1 MIVAESIPEKSGE
14 IDLDRIQSE
23 CENLAEENSVRKPS
37 SENNPFLNYRP
48 SNLANGIV
56 GNSNLGVLG
65 EINGSNFGDAKS
77 KFFGFENLEPSLVK
91 GDASFDAGSR
101 DLSFVGNDN
110 GTAGNNYGSKSF
122 AAKLFQK
129 KGIEL
134 PVGGERK
141 SGNGGGLLG
150 VKSRGEGGR
159 LSAGLGSGSGLA
171 NNLFSRKSLKP
182 EGRKEGIL
190 SYLKKN

>member
-1 MIVAESIPEKSGE
+1 M
-14 IDLDRIQSE
+14 
-23 CENLAEENSVRKPS
+23 
-37 SENNPFLNYRP
+37 NYRS
-48 SNLANGIV
+48 SNLANGIG
-56 GNSNLGVLG
+56 GNSNLNVLG
-65 EINGSNFGDAKS
+65 EIGGSNFGDSKS
-77 KFFGFENLEPSLVK
+77 NFFGFENLEPSLVK
-91 GDASFDAGSR
+91 GDASFDAGSM
-101 DLSFVGNDN
+101 DLGLAGNDN
-110 GTAGNNYGSKSF
+110 GTGNNYGSKSF

-134 PVGGERK
+134 PLGGERK

-159 LSAGLGSGSGLA
+159 LSAALGGGSGFT